1 MPVVAD
7 LYLWFHLQRH
17 LCPVFCIHWKRLSG
31 FYGFHVCPGL
41 TFFVWCRVYFRLHL
55 HWPWWFDVCYNPV
68 RRWCRRF
75 FYECC
80 IRRWFFGIRV
90 DHQLTTGSDIFCR
103 WSVFIVDTLFYIT
116 ADRCSRAVQNQQ
128 EITIY
133 HQITCR
139 VVVLRLLRQS
149 IFHCCFC
156 AMYRCLHSQKRG
168 GQRWSDHELTTT
180 WFLTVFSYNFI
191 CWEPL
196 KSDFSYICVCSSA
209 G

>member
-139 VVVLRLLRQS
+139 VVVLRPNT
-149 IFHCCFC
+149 
-156 AMYRCLHSQKRG
+156 YK
-168 GQRWSDHELTTT
+168 
-180 WFLTVFSYNFI
+180 
-191 CWEPL
+191 
-196 KSDFSYICVCSSA
+196 
-209 G
+209 